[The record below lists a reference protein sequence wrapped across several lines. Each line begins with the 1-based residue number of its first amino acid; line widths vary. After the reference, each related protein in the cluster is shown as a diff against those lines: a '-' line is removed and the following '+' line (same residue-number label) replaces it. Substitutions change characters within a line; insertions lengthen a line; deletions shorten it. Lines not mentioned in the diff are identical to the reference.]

1 MEHNLNVSIYVD
13 ADACPGEVKNMIL
26 EYISLADITFVA
38 TYNHYSP
45 NSDQT
50 LWTYIDEGS
59 EAVDLYILNRVKPGD
74 LVITQDIGLASL
86 VLTKGVYAISP
97 RGKEY
102 NQDTIETS
110 LSFRYLY
117 QEERKKG
124 RFHSGPKK
132 VSKSEL
138 DAFSARLIKFLNE
151 NAGKK

>member
-1 MEHNLNVSIYVD
+1 MEQDKNISIYVD
-13 ADACPGEVKNMIL
+13 ADACPGEIKNKIMT
-26 EYISLADITFVA
+26 YISKADIRFVA
-38 TYNHYSP
+38 TYNHYSA
-45 NSDQT
+45 NEDQT
-50 LWTYIDEGS
+50 LWTYIDAGS
-59 EAVDLYILNRVKPGD
+59 EAVDMYILNRVKAGD

-86 VLTKGVYAISP
+86 VLPKGVYAISP

-132 VSKSEL
+132 VSKNDL
-138 DAFSARLIKFLNE
+138 DKFTASL
-151 NAGKK
+151 KKFFD

>member
-1 MEHNLNVSIYVD
+1 MEQDKNICIYVD
-13 ADACPGEVKNMIL
+13 ADACPGEIKNKIMK
-26 EYISLADITFVA
+26 YISKADIRFVA
-38 TYNHYSP
+38 TYNHYSA
-45 NSDQT
+45 NEDHT
-50 LWTYIDEGS
+50 LWTYIDAGS
-59 EAVDLYILNRVKPGD
+59 EAVDMYILNRVKAGD

-86 VLTKGVYAISP
+86 VLPKGVYAISP

-132 VSKSEL
+132 VSKNDLET
-138 DAFSARLIKFLNE
+138 FTARLKKFFD
-151 NAGKK
+151 